1 MKTCFHKA
9 TILAWLV
16 RCGWFHIWPDFCQP
30 VSRRSHLTVSSNYP
44 SPAAE
49 RGRNCGR
56 LNEVYRRKQIKAH
69 VEDQIQPSRRT
80 CFGAMVVTEISVR
93 LWVTLRQVKET
104 RNGCYAS
111 PTTLCCVRFW
121 LQRNF
126 MLAHHGANDPLW
138 AGSHGDVQNSQF
150 IDRRQ
155 YTKECAVTERNLLS
169 ITALVRHYLG

>member
-9 TILAWLV
+9 TIQAWLV

-49 RGRNCGR
+49 RGRNCGSKWS
-56 LNEVYRRKQIKAH
+56 LQTQTNQGPRRRSNSAQ
-69 VEDQIQPSRRT
+69 RRT
-80 CFGAMVVTEISVR
+80 CFGAMVVTEISVG

-104 RNGCYAS
+104 RHYTS

-121 LQRNF
+121 LQRIL

-138 AGSHGDVQNSQF
+138 VGNHGDVQNSQF

-155 YTKECAVTERNLLS
+155 YTQEWEVTKRNLLS